1 MKHTKGNDTQN
12 QELDSSSVA
21 DEVDLLQLTLTLFRA
36 WKLIIGMT
44 LLVGA
49 AASFYAFSASDVYR
63 AHTLLA
69 AAKKEKT
76 SSGSLQQFGGLAA
89 IAGISIPGGSDTD
102 RIIATLKS
110 RDFLRFFITKKNL
123 MPIFFKGSWDASKE
137 EWKPVA
143 EDQKPTLAKAVNLLS
158 GVDSVTEDGKSRLI
172 TLSVSWGD
180 PDLASEWANEMV
192 TQLNEQLRNEAI
204 VESQN
209 RVGYLE
215 QELAK
220 TTLKDMRDV
229 LYKLLESEKQKA
241 MLANVKEDFALEVID
256 PAIPPREPFEPNRKF
271 IIVGGLLLGGFLSL
285 FVIFLLEF
293 LKKLNALSKSS

>member
-1 MKHTKGNDTQN
+1 MKNTKGNDLQN
-12 QELDSSSVA
+12 KEFGSTSA
-21 DEVDLLQLTLTLFRA
+21 DEVDLLQLTLTIFRA
-36 WKLIIGMT
+36 WKLILGMT

-49 AASFYAFSASDVYR
+49 VASFYAFSAPEVYR

-69 AAKKEKT
+69 VAKKEKT
-76 SSGSLQQFGGLAA
+76 SSGSLQQLGGLAA
-89 IAGISIPGGSDTD
+89 IAGISIPGGSDTE

-110 RDFLRFFITKKNL
+110 RGFLRFFITKKNL
-123 MPIFFKGSWDASKE
+123 MPIFFKGSWDVSKGD
-137 EWKPVA
+137 WKPV
-143 EDQKPTLAKAVNLLS
+143 EEEQKPTLAKAVRLLS
-158 GVDSVTEDGKSRLI
+158 AILSVTDDAKSGLI

-180 PDLASEWANEMV
+180 PELASKWANEMV

-220 TTLKDMRDV
+220 TSLKDMRDV

-256 PAIPPREPFEPNRKF
+256 PAIPPRDPFEPNRKL
-271 IIVGGLLLGGFLSL
+271 IIVGGLLLGGLLSL

-293 LKKLNALSKSS
+293 VKKLNALSKSG